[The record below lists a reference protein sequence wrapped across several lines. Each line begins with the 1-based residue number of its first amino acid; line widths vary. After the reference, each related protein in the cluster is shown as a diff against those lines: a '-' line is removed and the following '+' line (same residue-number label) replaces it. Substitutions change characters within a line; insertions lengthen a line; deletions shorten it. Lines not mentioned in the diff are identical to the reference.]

1 MMYDVTRDI
10 VSDLWPLCRCDEASA
25 DSRRLV
31 DAFLATDG
39 DFATRLRESKRLN
52 GAMPPYRLSPD
63 AELRLLQDARERARW
78 KMLLVGGVIALGAL
92 ALLGALAI
100 AFLTFRG

>member
-10 VSDLWPLCRCDEASA
+10 VSDLWPLCRCDEASS

-39 DFATRLRESKRLN
+39 DFAARLRDSDRLA
-52 GAMPPYRLSPD
+52 GAMPAYRLSPD
-63 AELRLLQDARERARW
+63 AELRLLHDARERARW
-78 KMLLVGGVIALGAL
+78 KMLMVGGVIALGAL
-92 ALLGALAI
+92 ALLGALGL
-100 AFLTFRG
+100 AFMRFGQ